1 MHVRSQVQVF
11 EKLCTVIAESE
22 ELFGFDEKAAD
33 LGEAS
38 FGALESLPFQP
49 CEMKKRLL
57 TGAERNAFRR
67 TKS

>member
-1 MHVRSQVQVF
+1 MRSQVQVF

-22 ELFGFDEKAAD
+22 EPFGFDEKAAD

-38 FGALESLPFQP
+38 FGALEAQRFQP
-49 CEMKKRLL
+49 CELKKGLL
-57 TGAERNAFRR
+57 AGAERNAFRR